1 MWKIRQHKG
10 TGFLGFPI
18 FINPSL
24 GLYICGIDSGVRTS
38 SFLHNLAEF
47 FQVLEQ
53 KIRQFFSFEQK
64 PKFFS
69 SSSSKSRFCITLID
83 SVNTNSDLKENGPHH
98 KCQRTENGS
107 EDHGIAIENRSFSWI
122 EKLERK
128 APDSTSN
135 SRQF

>member
-24 GLYICGIDSGVRTS
+24 GLYICGIDSGVRIS
-38 SFLHNLAEF
+38 SFFITQPN
-47 FQVLEQ
+47 
-53 KIRQFFSFEQK
+53 FSKCWNRKFGNSSPIEKK
-64 PKFFS
+64 PKFIS
-69 SSSSKSRFCITLID
+69 SLSPRSRFCITLID
-83 SVNTNSDLKENGPHH
+83 SVYTNSDHKENGPHR

-107 EDHGIAIENRSFSWI
+107 EDHGFAIENRSFSWI